1 MASPVA
7 AGTARPA
14 EPEILLV
21 ASRLSVRF
29 AGCQHCAIEA
39 VDLAIAAG
47 ERIAIVGPSG
57 GGKTTLLRALEG
69 SIAPTSGTVE
79 RTGTVALVH
88 QDLRLVAEETVL
100 ANVCSGGMGASTL
113 AEGLAGWSDELRE
126 RARELIADLG
136 IGELEEATVGTLSGG
151 QRQRVAIARALCA
164 RPRILLADEPMAAL
178 DPENSLR
185 ILRLLS
191 RLQARH
197 RFALVL
203 TIHDPGPAPEFF
215 QRVFVVRDGRVVER
229 DTGVLDNWHEI
240 FAADLSEE
248 EDVPPGGQDRAL
260 ARRPGLFQR
269 LATPATVAAVIGA
282 IVWSGASLD
291 LKGASLANAGSGFLD
306 LVRRMVPGSLA
317 EAAALPWATLAAA
330 LAQTVQMALVGTAL
344 GAVASLPLALMA
356 SGATAPLWLRAPM
369 RLALNAVRTVPSVFW
384 ALIFVA
390 VTGLG
395 PLAGVLALAAY
406 SCGYLTKFF
415 YESLEDADGRPA
427 AALRQLGASRLQA
440 FRRGVW
446 PASKPS
452 LLASTFFVFEYN
464 IRAASI
470 LGVVGAGGIGA
481 DLMYYIEWRQFPSA
495 AAGLLLIL
503 AVVVA
508 LDAVSRLLRARLGEA
523 RGR

>member
-1 MASPVA
+1 
-7 AGTARPA
+7 
-14 EPEILLV
+14 
-21 ASRLSVRF
+21 
-29 AGCQHCAIEA
+29 
-39 VDLAIAAG
+39 
-47 ERIAIVGPSG
+47 
-57 GGKTTLLRALEG
+57 
-69 SIAPTSGTVE
+69 
-79 RTGTVALVH
+79 
-88 QDLRLVAEETVL
+88 
-100 ANVCSGGMGASTL
+100 
-113 AEGLAGWSDELRE
+113 
-126 RARELIADLG
+126 
-136 IGELEEATVGTLSGG
+136 
-151 QRQRVAIARALCA
+151 
-164 RPRILLADEPMAAL
+164 MAAL